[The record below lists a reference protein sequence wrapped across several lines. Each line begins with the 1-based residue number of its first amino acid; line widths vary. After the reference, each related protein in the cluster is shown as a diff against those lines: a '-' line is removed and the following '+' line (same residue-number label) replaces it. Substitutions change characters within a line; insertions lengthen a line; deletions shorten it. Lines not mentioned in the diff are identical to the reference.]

1 MGRLFEKKSSRRIKI
16 CHLEKQLED
25 KTLRNVN
32 ITETLPTLIVKS
44 DEHPKVGLR
53 VDERKQ
59 VSFTNLYRKAVINK
73 GLHDELEMNRK
84 EMEFMGLSPS
94 TCSQITSSEGTFPQ
108 KS

>member
-1 MGRLFEKKSSRRIKI
+1 MSFGKTVGR
-16 CHLEKQLED
+16 Q
-25 KTLRNVN
+25 TLRNVN
-32 ITETLPTLIVKS
+32 ITETLPALIVKS
-44 DEHPKVGLR
+44 DEHPKVGLK

-94 TCSQITSSEGTFPQ
+94 TCSKSPRQ
-108 KS
+108 KEHFRKSHRKLEIVPLIPKDQV